1 MSIIELL
8 ASLSLLLVPLFFY
21 LTTNSWSK
29 APSKSNP
36 KSYPLIGSSAAI
48 FANRNRDTQWTSDL
62 IQSSPTAT
70 VVLRRFLDDT
80 RIKRFLNTGSE
91 KRLKE
96 ACSELREFARNIIK
110 EKKQELSNKPSLE
123 TVDLLSRF
131 LSSGHSDEDFVTDIV
146 ISFIL
151 AGRDTTSAALTWYF
165 WLLSQNPEIEKE
177 ILREI
182 KDKSESPVYEEVKDM
197 VYTHASL
204 CESMRLYPPVPID
217 GKVALRDDVLPDGTV
232 IKKGMRVLYHPY
244 AMGRLEMLWGP
255 DWEEFKPE
263 RWLQRAGDGVS
274 NDGKWSFVGRDPYSY
289 PVFQAGPRICLGKDM
304 AFLQMKRVVAGILR
318 RFKVVPAAEDGVEPV
333 FVSFV
338 TSKMEGGNPANVQHI
353 LKTKFYDYEKGSK
366 SRQTLFDFL
375 GNGIFNIDG
384 DSWKFQ
390 RQVSSHE
397 FNTKSLRKFVE
408 TVVDTEVSQRLIPIL
423 STAAANN
430 SVLDLQ
436 DILQRFAFDNICKI
450 AFGYDPAYLL
460 PDLPETEFAK
470 TFDDAAKIS
479 SGRFATLFPFLW
491 KIKRFL
497 NIGSEKRLKE
507 ACSDLREFAR
517 NIIKEKK
524 QELSNK
530 PSLETVDLLSRFLSS
545 GHSDEDFVTDIVI
558 SFILAGRDT
567 TSAALTWYF
576 WLLSQNPEIEK
587 EILREIKDK
596 SESPVYEEVKD
607 MVYTHASLCE
617 SMRLYPPVPIDGKV
631 ALRDDVLP
639 DGTVIKKGMRV
650 SYHPYAMG
658 RLEMLWGPDWEEFKP
673 ERWLQR
679 AGDGVSNDGKWSFVG
694 RDPYSYPVFQAGPR
708 ICLGKDM
715 AFLQM
720 KRVVAG
726 ILRRFKVVP
735 AAEDG
740 VEPVFVS
747 FLTSKME
754 GGFPV
759 RFEERA
765 N

>member
-8 ASLSLLLVPLFFY
+8 ASVSLLLIPLFFY
-21 LTTNSWSK
+21 LAKNSRSK
-29 APSKSNP
+29 ASSKSNP
-36 KSYPLIGSSAAI
+36 TSYPLIGSSVAI
-48 FANRNRDTQWTSDL
+48 FANRNRGIQWTSDL
-62 IQSSPTAT
+62 IQNSPTAT
-70 VVLRRFLDDT
+70 VVLRRFLDD
-80 RIKRFLNTGSE
+80 R
-91 KRLKE
+91 
-96 ACSELREFARNIIK
+96 
-110 EKKQELSNKPSLE
+110 
-123 TVDLLSRF
+123 
-131 LSSGHSDEDFVTDIV
+131 
-146 ISFIL
+146 
-151 AGRDTTSAALTWYF
+151 
-165 WLLSQNPEIEKE
+165 
-177 ILREI
+177 
-182 KDKSESPVYEEVKDM
+182 
-197 VYTHASL
+197 
-204 CESMRLYPPVPID
+204 
-217 GKVALRDDVLPDGTV
+217 
-232 IKKGMRVLYHPY
+232 RVL
-244 AMGRLEMLWGP
+244 
-255 DWEEFKPE
+255 
-263 RWLQRAGDGVS
+263 
-274 NDGKWSFVGRDPYSY
+274 
-289 PVFQAGPRICLGKDM
+289 
-304 AFLQMKRVVAGILR
+304 
-318 RFKVVPAAEDGVEPV
+318 
-333 FVSFV
+333 
-338 TSKMEGGNPANVQHI
+338 TGNPANVQHI

-423 STAAANN
+423 STAAAN
-430 SVLDLQ
+430 STVLDLQ

-479 SGRFATLFPFLW
+479 SGRFVTLFPFLW

-497 NIGSEKRLKE
+497 NIGSEKRLKK
-507 ACSDLREFAR
+507 ACSELREFAK

-576 WLLSQNPEIEK
+576 WLLSRNPEIEK

-607 MVYTHASLCE
+607 MAYTHASLCE

-631 ALRDDVLP
+631 ALHDDVLP

-759 RFEERA
+759 SDSRNSWSSSVFLVEMASTGTSFVKVQRNLLRFMTVLQSAACEWLDHFLGNEKPPFYKNVICSNHRSEISSLISGHIHGKLSDGYGMYEECLLSATMKA
-765 N
+765 NQVRIYTDY